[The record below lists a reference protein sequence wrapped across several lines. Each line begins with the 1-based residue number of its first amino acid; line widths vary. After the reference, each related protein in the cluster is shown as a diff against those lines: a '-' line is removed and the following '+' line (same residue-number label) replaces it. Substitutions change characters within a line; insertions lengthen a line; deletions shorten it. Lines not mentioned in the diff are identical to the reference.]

1 MRKFLVS
8 VLAVVMILNTLMI
21 SSFAADTINTVKI
34 DDELVMANTV
44 LQYLNITDDTVED
57 SATVSRAEFA
67 MLSAKLV
74 GYVDSVDSH
83 YAYYTD
89 VPVNNIYCGYISHL
103 ADRKAV
109 SIPEDRIFNPDSSI
123 TLEQAY
129 KILFSLAGYGYYID
143 EFYGGFPQGY
153 VYMAKKLKLDIAPL
167 DVNALNY
174 GEVKKLLF
182 KFGNLNVMVYG
193 VENNVSNDKTLLA
206 MNYSLYM
213 GEGIVNETY
222 VNSTGNMV
230 TDTDSVVIDKTKYSS
245 GDVVAND
252 FFLDRVE
259 FAYVYDMHS
268 EVRTLIA
275 MKEISWC
282 NEELIVSCYDIISFN
297 DSSYTLSYYKDGR
310 KKDVSASGATVI
322 YNGRIVTGKPSKYI
336 NRLID
341 KTYKGT
347 VTFKKYT
354 GEYEYIIIDAYQS
367 GVISQVDRENRIIYD
382 RNQNY
387 FITDLTQ
394 YDNVYI
400 KNAAGQVISEKNL
413 AKGDIFS
420 IAASADGKILK
431 IVQGTDRVVKSVQI
445 KSINNG
451 EYELLLDDKTVIKLD
466 KYYMD
471 KYGKNINLNS
481 AYDLYVDIFGE
492 IVNMEKSSASTD
504 EFKIGYLIDAAYT
517 TKGMYETG
525 EMKILDSDGTINIYT
540 LAEKPTID
548 RMKYKHVIPAMNA
561 IPGTT
566 GIVDLSN
573 YNNPANRPVLESQL
587 IRYKLRAL
595 PGSVNPENE
604 NGEKTGAEETAK
616 YEIFEID
623 TDKCTDLE
631 IRKDTLNCFREKE
644 RLGYEYVLD
653 NNLGRFSRDVLVDP
667 NKTIV
672 FNVPLLQDGYCVEV
686 SESFWDAYSMSI
698 FKDINGNPVR
708 PTDDLY
714 YMGMNLVKQ
723 RACHVEAYNIK
734 ADSIYADVVVLHR
747 SAKNAKSDP
756 FMVAEKI
763 TTLGKDGSPVQA
775 IRGLAKTGEQ
785 WRYFPMDYDLSD
797 INVGDLIRVDVN
809 RADGNASKVKKVF
822 DVKTLSYVGS
832 TSSHISYYNDNIAS
846 KPAGIADN
854 GYYQTWQLTKGYAIN
869 HDDSWIRISYDLPD
883 NEIDFDEVVQILGKK
898 PIIYDSSLRENNA
911 YFGTADEIVD
921 YDVAGRNCSFV
932 VSYSKSQQLQD
943 NVFIYK

>member
-8 VLAVVMILNTLMI
+8 FLTVVMILNTLMI
-21 SSFAADTINTVKI
+21 SPYAADTVDTAKP
-34 DDELVMANTV
+34 DDELAMASTV
-44 LQYLNITDDTVED
+44 LQYLNITD
-57 SATVSRAEFA
+57 SAIENNVTVSRAEFA
-67 MLSAKLV
+67 MLAAKLV
-74 GYVDSVDSH
+74 GFVDSVDS
-83 YAYYTD
+83 YYGYYTD

-103 ADRKAV
+103 ADRNAV
-109 SIPEDRIFNPDSSI
+109 SIPEDRLFNPEDSI

-143 EFYGGFPQGY
+143 EFNGGFPYGY
-153 VYMAKKLKLDIAPL
+153 VYMAKKLKLDIEPL
-167 DVNALNY
+167 DANALNY

-182 KFGNLNVMVYG
+182 KFGNLSVMVYG
-193 VENNVSNDKTLLA
+193 VENNASNDKTLFA
-206 MNYSLYM
+206 MNHSLYV

-230 TDTDSVVIDKTKYSS
+230 SDTDSVVIDKTKYRA
-245 GDVVAND
+245 GGVKVND
-252 FFLDRVE
+252 FFLDRVD
-259 FAYVYDMHS
+259 FAYVYDWSS

-275 MKEISWC
+275 MRESVSG
-282 NEELIVSCYDIISFN
+282 NEELIISGDDIISVD
-297 DSSYTLSYYKDGR
+297 DSNNTLFYYQNGR
-310 KKDVSASGATVI
+310 KKNVSASGATII
-322 YNGRIVTGKPSKYI
+322 YNGRIVVGRPSKYI
-336 NRLID
+336 NKFID

-347 VTFKKYT
+347 VKFKKYT
-354 GEYEYIIIDAYQS
+354 GEYEYIIIEAYQS
-367 GVISQVDRENRIIYD
+367 GVISQLDGENGIIYD
-382 RNQNY
+382 RNHDY
-387 FITDLTQ
+387 FITDLNK
-394 YDNVYI
+394 YENVYI
-400 KNAAGQVISEKNL
+400 ENAAGQAISKTNL
-413 AKGDIFS
+413 EKGDVFS
-420 IAASADGKILK
+420 IAASEDNKILK
-431 IVQGTDRVVKSVQI
+431 MVQGLDRAAKSGVIKSV
-445 KSINNG
+445 NNS
-451 EYELLLDDKTVIKLD
+451 EYELILDDNTVMKID
-466 KYYMD
+466 KGYMD
-471 KYGKNINLNS
+471 KYGKNIALNS
-481 AYDLYVDIFGE
+481 TYDLYIDVLGEVVDMQKTGT
-492 IVNMEKSSASTD
+492 KTD
-504 EFKIGYLIDAAYT
+504 EFKIGYLITAAYT
-517 TKGMYETG
+517 TDGMSKLG
-525 EMKILDSDGTINIYT
+525 RMKILDSDGTINIYT

-548 RMKYKHVIPAMNA
+548 KIKYNNIIPAMNA

-573 YNNPANRPVLESQL
+573 YDNLANKPVLESQL
-587 IRYKLRAL
+587 FRYRVRAL
-595 PGSVNPENE
+595 PGSVKAENE
-604 NGEKTGAEETAK
+604 EKTEVEGTVE

-631 IRKDTLNCFREKE
+631 NRKDTLNCFREKE
-644 RLGYEYVLD
+644 RLGYDYVLD

-672 FNVPLLQDGYCVEV
+672 FNVPLLQDGYCVED
-686 SESFWDAYSMSI
+686 SESLWDAYSMSV

-714 YMGMNLVKQ
+714 YMGMDLAKQ
-723 RACHVEAYNIK
+723 RACHVEAYNFK

-809 RADGNASKVKKVF
+809 GADGNASNVKKVF

-854 GYYQTWQLTKGYAIN
+854 GYYQSWQLTKGYVIN

-932 VSYSKSQQLQD
+932 VSYSKSQQLRD